1 MKFFLFRY
9 EEAGRTLLAFI
20 KAASRWDAEDA
31 GDRTLGDMTFVSEW
45 SAANGLNAAKGYP
58 GAGMFMIDP
67 TGMEG
72 DLRFLLPQG
81 QIQTGGSPKMDS
93 FFGTDGSVFN
103 PNDFE
108 LPLPGMGQENLTSAW
123 DTVAKDSLEFQ
134 KSQFLRGL
142 GDRGVGISG
151 IAGKQRR
158 EAFEPTFNRFLF
170 ENYFNTPG
178 FDPANPE
185 AVGQPRL
192 AEFAR
197 TSPLFGRGANQQALG
212 QFQQAVNT
220 SRGLNPLGTG
230 FDALTTGQQDI
241 LNPQSAGQ
249 AGILSSL
256 ANQAARARYGVG
268 AEFLGNR
275 DFGSEFFGQGR
286 NQAQSFA
293 DFLNQRIFG
302 G

>member
-1 MKFFLFRY
+1 MWFVQVIDREGAIRYVPVENASNRGAATEAVRPFLSAG
-9 EEAGRTLLAFI
+9 ETIGNVAGRHFFEGQGINLPSDDTAITAAPFDPGETGAMTNWQLQQLAKQQVFDDGSG
-20 KAASRWDAEDA
+20 KPPPGVGQMTVAED
-31 GDRTLGDMTFVSEW
+31 TL
-45 SAANGLNAAKGYP
+45 P
-58 GAGMFMIDP
+58 
-67 TGMEG
+67 
-72 DLRFLLPQG
+72 
-81 QIQTGGSPKMDS
+81 
-93 FFGTDGSVFN
+93 
-103 PNDFE
+103 
-108 LPLPGMGQENLTSAW
+108 
-123 DTVAKDSLEFQ
+123 FQ
-134 KSQFLRGL
+134 RSQFLRGL
-142 GDRGVGISG
+142 GDRGLGTSG

-158 EAFEPTFNRFLF
+158 EAFDPTFNRFLF

-178 FDPANPE
+178 FDPTNPK
-185 AVGQPRL
+185 AVDQPRF

-220 SRGLNPLGTG
+220 SRGLNPIGTG

-286 NQAQSFA
+286 NTQAQSFA

>member
-1 MKFFLFRY
+1 MQTFIVRVRDG
-9 EEAGRTLLAFI
+9 AGNL
-20 KAASRWDAEDA
+20 RWVTVLGTSAEDA
-31 GDRTLGDMTFVSEW
+31 RSRVTKSTPGWTAQEVFQDFEDAQSTDSTLEGKSINDIRYFGSLPPAEAGGAGDMGGGGGGAEPFDPD
-45 SAANGLNAAKGYP
+45 ALAPP
-58 GAGMFMIDP
+58 GV
-67 TGMEG
+67 
-72 DLRFLLPQG
+72 G
-81 QIQTGGSPKMDS
+81 QQ
-93 FFGTDGSVFN
+93 
-103 PNDFE
+103 
-108 LPLPGMGQENLTSAW
+108 
-123 DTVAKDSLEFQ
+123 TVAADTLPFQ

-142 GDRGVGISG
+142 GDRGLGTSG

-158 EAFEPTFNRFLF
+158 EAFDPTFNRFLF

-178 FDPANPE
+178 FDPTNPE
-185 AVGQPRL
+185 AVDQPRF

-212 QFQQAVNT
+212 QFQQAVDT

-230 FDALTTGQQDI
+230 FDALAAGQQDI

-275 DFGSEFFGQGR
+275 DFGAEFFGQGR
-286 NQAQSFA
+286 NTGAQSFA
-293 DFLNQRIFG
+293 EFLNSKIFG